1 MGGSLNDLVPELQEF
16 ARALVDAAG
25 SAGLQP
31 RITSTLRTRSEQGRL
46 YRRFLAGASG
56 FPVVP
61 PGYSAHEYGEAFD
74 MVVSP
79 MDALADVG
87 YTWQQW
93 GGGWNPSDAV
103 HFELPGA
110 TARAAERGRKGGYG
124 VETTFTKVAGVAAT
138 LPLPVVPSIALEVA
152 SSKPTL
158 VTAPP
163 VWKWTWEDLLD
174 PQGFFH
180 KMSWL

>member
-1 MGGSLNDLVPELQEF
+1 MGGSIDDLVADLAPF

-25 SAGLQP
+25 AAGLQP
-31 RITSTLRTRSEQGRL
+31 RITSTVRTRSEQRRL
-46 YRRFLAGASG
+46 YNRFLAGQSG

-61 PGYSAHEYGEAFD
+61 PGFSAHEYGEAFD

-93 GGGWNPSDAV
+93 GGGWSAGDAV

-110 TARAAERGRKGGYG
+110 TARATARGQSEIPGTGVVQTVAEW
-124 VETTFTKVAGVAAT
+124 FDS
-138 LPLPVVPSIALEVA
+138 LPWYVQIVLP
-152 SSKPTL
+152 SS
-158 VTAPP
+158 
-163 VWKWTWEDLLD
+163 LLTSLS
-174 PQGFFH
+174 
-180 KMSWL
+180 MSAEEWQQRSPRLYSYILSLIR